1 MERSFF
7 KYIFVIVVIAI
18 VAYTGYKIIKDDG
31 NKEENNLDQ
40 TSTVSTIQKDLRLA
54 IAEMDTINPIISQN
68 RNVQEVTKIIFEPL
82 VTLNENYK
90 KEYKLATEI
99 AKQDDTN
106 YLIKLRQGV
115 LWHDGT
121 EFKAND
127 VKFTVDNIK
136 NGDNNSIYSENLRY
150 LTTLEVIDDYTIKM
164 TLSQEVPF
172 FEYYLTFPILSQKYY
187 EGTDIKNTDKNIAP
201 IGTGLYKIASVNA
214 NVITLN
220 KNTSYWNKEVSPM
233 AEEVIITN
241 YQTMGEVYNSF
252 KSGDIDAITVT
263 ANNIEDYIGTIG
275 YNKIEYKSRNYDFL
289 AFNVNSEI
297 FSNKSV
303 RQAIS
308 KCIDKEN
315 LIATCLGNGYTVSN
329 FSLDMGNW
337 LYTKDLNVQ
346 NNTDEAKSIL
356 EADGWS
362 YKNNVWQKK
371 EDGQTKNLKF
381 TLTVKKDDES
391 RVKVAN
397 YIAEQLRNF
406 GINVDIK
413 EVSSENYYNALSN
426 KDYECILTGI
436 VSGYTPNLETFFGD
450 GNIAN
455 YNNDEVKNILNIVKN
470 TQDEMEMYNQYSK
483 LFDIYLDD
491 VPYMGL
497 YRNTEFI
504 ICNQGLVGNITPNKF
519 NIYHNIEKWYRQ

>member
-187 EGTDIKNTDKNIAP
+187 EGTDIKNADKNIAP

-263 ANNIEDYIGTIG
+263 ANNIEDYIGKIG
-275 YNKIEYKSRNYDFL
+275 YNKIEYK
-289 AFNVNSEI
+289 
-297 FSNKSV
+297 
-303 RQAIS
+303 
-308 KCIDKEN
+308 
-315 LIATCLGNGYTVSN
+315 
-329 FSLDMGNW
+329 
-337 LYTKDLNVQ
+337 
-346 NNTDEAKSIL
+346 
-356 EADGWS
+356 
-362 YKNNVWQKK
+362 
-371 EDGQTKNLKF
+371 
-381 TLTVKKDDES
+381 
-391 RVKVAN
+391 
-397 YIAEQLRNF
+397 
-406 GINVDIK
+406 
-413 EVSSENYYNALSN
+413 
-426 KDYECILTGI
+426 
-436 VSGYTPNLETFFGD
+436 
-450 GNIAN
+450 
-455 YNNDEVKNILNIVKN
+455 
-470 TQDEMEMYNQYSK
+470 
-483 LFDIYLDD
+483 
-491 VPYMGL
+491 
-497 YRNTEFI
+497 
-504 ICNQGLVGNITPNKF
+504 
-519 NIYHNIEKWYRQ
+519 